1 MAGVILVI
9 LLRYRPNAFWVLMGA
24 GVFRFVLALLLW

>member
-1 MAGVILVI
+1 VI

-24 GVFRFVLALLLW
+24 GVFRFLLALVIG

>member
-1 MAGVILVI
+1 MAIVILGI

-24 GVFRFVLALLLW
+24 GVFRFLLALVLW